1 VSNSNDTFP
10 DKFMSKMHITMKIM
24 LFVLMAI
31 ATTMIFGVAN
41 ADIPFEVSGT
51 SVFVPSY
58 DIDPEVNSVILQVQV
73 NDSQGVLELTFE
85 RTFLDSISLE
95 GDDEFFILIDGE
107 KLPYVETNTSGKSRT
122 IEANL
127 SSGDYEVEIFGSHL
141 LGKTVED
148 NIISSQIKEQNTHLQ
163 DENEL
168 LSKQVSDLSVEL
180 VDVKTENS
188 MLESKN
194 EELGKTIFSPNNL
207 ISETEVQATN
217 ITSIIVQQ
225 ITAFTV
231 WLGSFF

>member
-1 VSNSNDTFP
+1 
-10 DKFMSKMHITMKIM
+10 MHITMKIM
-24 LFVLMAI
+24 LFVLAI
-31 ATTMIFGVAN
+31 ATTMIFGAAN

-51 SVFVPSY
+51 GVFVPSY

-73 NDSQGVLELTFE
+73 NDPQGVLELTFE

-148 NIISSQIKEQNTHLQ
+148 NIISSQMKEQNTQLQ

-194 EELGKTIFSPNNL
+194 EEFGKTIFSPNNL

-231 WLGSFF
+231 WFQSFF

>member
-1 VSNSNDTFP
+1 
-10 DKFMSKMHITMKIM
+10 MHITMKIM
-24 LFVLMAI
+24 LFVLAI
-31 ATTMIFGVAN
+31 ATTMIFGAAN

-51 SVFVPSY
+51 GVFVPSY

-73 NDSQGVLELTFE
+73 NDPQGVLELTFE

-148 NIISSQIKEQNTHLQ
+148 NIISSQMKEQNTQLQ

-188 MLESKN
+188 MLQSKN
-194 EELGKTIFSPNNL
+194 EELGKTIFNPNNL
-207 ISETEVQATN
+207 ISETEVQATS
-217 ITSIIVQQ
+217 ITSIIVKQ
-225 ITAFTV
+225 ITALIV
-231 WLGSFF
+231 WFESFF

>member
-1 VSNSNDTFP
+1 
-10 DKFMSKMHITMKIM
+10 MSKMHITMKIM
-24 LFVLMAI
+24 LFVLAI
-31 ATTMIFGVAN
+31 ATTMIFGAAN

-73 NDSQGVLELTFE
+73 NDPHGVLELTFE

-107 KLPYVETNTSGKSRT
+107 KLPYVETNTSSKSRT

-148 NIISSQIKEQNTHLQ
+148 NIISSQIKEQNTQLQ

-188 MLESKN
+188 MLQSKN
-194 EELGKTIFSPNNL
+194 EELGKTIFNPNNL
-207 ISETEVQATN
+207 ISETEVQTTS
-217 ITSIIVQQ
+217 ITSIIVKQ
-225 ITAFTV
+225 ITALIV
-231 WLGSFF
+231 WFESFF

>member
-1 VSNSNDTFP
+1 
-10 DKFMSKMHITMKIM
+10 MHITMKIM
-24 LFVLMAI
+24 LFVLAI
-31 ATTMIFGVAN
+31 ATTMIFGAAN

-73 NDSQGVLELTFE
+73 NDPQGVLELTFE

-107 KLPYVETNTSGKSRT
+107 QLPYVETNTSAKSRT

-148 NIISSQIKEQNTHLQ
+148 NIISSQMKEQNTQLQ

-188 MLESKN
+188 MLQSKN
-194 EELGKTIFSPNNL
+194 EELGKTIFNPNNL
-207 ISETEVQATN
+207 ISETEVQATS
-217 ITSIIVQQ
+217 ITSIIVKQ
-225 ITAFTV
+225 ITALIV
-231 WLGSFF
+231 WFESFF

>member
-1 VSNSNDTFP
+1 
-10 DKFMSKMHITMKIM
+10 MKIM
-24 LFVLMAI
+24 LFVLAI
-31 ATTMIFGVAN
+31 ATTMIFGAAN

-73 NDSQGVLELTFE
+73 NDPQGVLELTFE

-107 KLPYVETNTSGKSRT
+107 QLPYVETNTSAKSRT

-148 NIISSQIKEQNTHLQ
+148 NIISSQMKEQNTQLQ

-188 MLESKN
+188 MLQSKN
-194 EELGKTIFSPNNL
+194 EELGKTIFNPNNL
-207 ISETEVQATN
+207 ISETEVQTTN

-231 WLGSFF
+231 WFGSFF

>member
-1 VSNSNDTFP
+1 
-10 DKFMSKMHITMKIM
+10 MLITMKIM
-24 LFVLMAI
+24 LFVLVI
-31 ATTMIFGVAN
+31 ATTMIFGAAN
-41 ADIPFEVSGT
+41 ADAPFEVSGT
-51 SVFVPSY
+51 SVIVPSY
-58 DIDPEVNSVILQVQV
+58 DIDLEVNSVILQVQV
-73 NDSQGVLELTFE
+73 TDPYGLLEITFE
-85 RTFLDSISLE
+85 RAFLDSVSSE
-95 GDDEFFILIDGE
+95 GDDDFFILIDGE
-107 KLPYVETNTSGKSRT
+107 QLPYVETNTSDKSRT

-148 NIISSQIKEQNTHLQ
+148 NIISSQIKEQNTQLQ

-194 EELGKTIFSPNNL
+194 EELGKTIFNPNNLISETEVQATNL

-225 ITAFTV
+225 VTAFTV
-231 WLGSFF
+231 WFQSFF

>member
-1 VSNSNDTFP
+1 
-10 DKFMSKMHITMKIM
+10 MKIM
-24 LFVLMAI
+24 LFVLAI
-31 ATTMIFGVAN
+31 ATTMIFGAAN

-51 SVFVPSY
+51 GVFVPSY

-73 NDSQGVLELTFE
+73 NDPQGVLELTFE

-148 NIISSQIKEQNTHLQ
+148 NIISSQMKEQNTQLQ

-188 MLESKN
+188 MLQSKN
-194 EELGKTIFSPNNL
+194 EELGKTIFNPNNL
-207 ISETEVQATN
+207 ISETEVQTTS
-217 ITSIIVQQ
+217 ITSIIVKQ
-225 ITAFTV
+225 ITALIV
-231 WLGSFF
+231 WFESFF

>member
-1 VSNSNDTFP
+1 
-10 DKFMSKMHITMKIM
+10 MLITMKIM
-24 LFVLMAI
+24 LFVLVI
-31 ATTMIFGVAN
+31 ATTMIFGAAN
-41 ADIPFEVSGT
+41 ADAPFEVSGT
-51 SVFVPSY
+51 SVIVPSY

-73 NDSQGVLELTFE
+73 TDPYGLLEITFE
-85 RTFLDSISLE
+85 RAFLDSVSSE

-107 KLPYVETNTSGKSRT
+107 QLPYVETNTSDKSRT

-148 NIISSQIKEQNTHLQ
+148 NIISSQIKEQNTQLQ

-217 ITSIIVQQ
+217 LISETEVQATNITSIIVQQ

-231 WLGSFF
+231 WFGSFF